1 MESISSISFKNVIP
15 EVFASREKQGSDI
28 WQQDICLEKGK
39 RYLIEA
45 DSGKGKSTFCSYVIG
60 YRNDYTGTI
69 CFDDTDIKTLKVADW
84 VRIRQRHLSCLFQ
97 ELRLFPE
104 LSAYENVEIKNNCRF
119 GIGDE
124 VENETDPH
132 IYNSGLVCI
141 GEKSII
147 PENITVGKNT
157 CIFGETVYS
166 DYQNNT
172 LASGKTLIKA
182 GESV

>member
-1 MESISSISFKNVIP
+1 M
-15 EVFASREKQGSDI
+15 A
-28 WQQDICLEKGK
+28 
-39 RYLIEA
+39 
-45 DSGKGKSTFCSYVIG
+45 
-60 YRNDYTGTI
+60 
-69 CFDDTDIKTLKVADW
+69 
-84 VRIRQRHLSCLFQ
+84 
-97 ELRLFPE
+97 
-104 LSAYENVEIKNNCRF
+104 ENVEIKNNCRF

-166 DYQNNT
+166 DYQN
-172 LASGKTLIKA
+172 KW
-182 GESV
+182 